1 MKIIFNDASELQ
13 VQSVSVSDGKMVVKT
28 IIASLDQLRAKFGDT
43 FVTKKMDV
51 WEQGKKIA
59 EYDDYTK
66 LYRLEEYPGGI
77 RAVIMYQEAQTPEA
91 QKEILNAAILV
102 AQMQAQSMTDE
113 QALSVQNIYPVWD
126 GNGVAYTTDYKVV
139 HNGTL
144 YKCLQAHT
152 SQDDWTPDA
161 APSLFAKVLIPDASV
176 IPEWEQPE
184 STNPYMAGDK
194 VTHNGKAWESL
205 VDNNV
210 WEPGITGT
218 ESLWNEVS

>member
-28 IIASLDQLRAKFGDT
+28 ILTSLDQLRAKFGDT
-43 FVTKKMDV
+43 FAVKKMDV

-91 QKEILNAAILV
+91 QKDVLNAAILV
-102 AQMQAQSMTDE
+102 AQMQAQSLTDE
-113 QALSVQNIYPVWD
+113 QALSVQSIYPVWD
-126 GNGVAYTTDYKVV
+126 GNGVVYTADYKVMY
-139 HNGTL
+139 NGTL

-152 SQDDWTPDA
+152 SQDDWTPDVS
-161 APSLFAKVLIPDASV
+161 PSLFAKVLIPDANV
-176 IPEWEQPE
+176 IPEWEQPD
-184 STNPYMAGDK
+184 STNPYMTGDK
-194 VTHNGKAWESL
+194 VKHNGKTWESL
-205 VDNNV
+205 VNNNV
-210 WEPGITGT
+210 WEPGTSGT